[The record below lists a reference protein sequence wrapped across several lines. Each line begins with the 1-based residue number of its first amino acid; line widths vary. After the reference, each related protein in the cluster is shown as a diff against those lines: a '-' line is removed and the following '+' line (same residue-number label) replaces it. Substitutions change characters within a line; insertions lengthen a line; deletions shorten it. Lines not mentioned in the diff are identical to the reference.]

1 MLNPKSLNE
10 AFGLA
15 KIQEKYNWSCKKNAK
30 LDQGKPSILGAP
42 PKTTF
47 LESKA
52 RLPIKRISPAQME
65 ERKKKGLCYNCDEK
79 WGPGHKCKN
88 AMLFLLDY
96 VELAQENIN
105 SGVHITELE
114 ENGGVDQIG
123 QDQEG
128 AEITLCA
135 LSGACSLPSSGDR
148 SNIILGVPRSNHKE
162 QDRFKDNIIKQKFG

>member
-1 MLNPKSLNE
+1 MRILNPKSLNE

-15 KIQEKYNWSCKKNAK
+15 KIQKEYNWSCKKSPK
-30 LDQGKPSILGAP
+30 LDQGKPFILGTP
-42 PKTTF
+42 PKTTSF

-52 RLPIKRISPAQME
+52 RLPIKRISPTQME

-79 WGPGHKCKN
+79 WGLGHKCKN

-105 SGVHITELE
+105 SGVHITEME

-123 QDQEG
+123 QD
-128 AEITLCA
+128 
-135 LSGACSLPSSGDR
+135 
-148 SNIILGVPRSNHKE
+148 
-162 QDRFKDNIIKQKFG
+162 